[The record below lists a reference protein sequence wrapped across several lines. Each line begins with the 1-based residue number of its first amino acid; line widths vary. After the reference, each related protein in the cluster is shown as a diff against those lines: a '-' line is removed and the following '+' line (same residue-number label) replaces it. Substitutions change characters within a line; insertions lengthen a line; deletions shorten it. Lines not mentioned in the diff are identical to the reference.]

1 MEELLKQ
8 IVRNTAP
15 KDSFQ
20 ITCTGKGSRI
30 NHLFNPKITPSTP
43 NGGLRIA
50 FDSLETWY
58 SWPNVDSGNNQLWVK
73 KSGQTTKWVCLT
85 IDTGTYGFLA
95 LNDEIQRLLKEND
108 LDKAVKFKGNLSTL
122 KTIMTLE
129 PGCAVDFKKDKTLRK
144 FFGFEAKQY
153 MASTTTRRFVSKYN
167 ANVTPVNTVLV
178 HCSCIGGCS
187 YVNGRLSSV
196 IHTFTPNTEPGCQVI
211 VTSNRYKFM
220 PTQTDFIREID
231 CWLTDQNLR
240 PLNLQNEDLTVR
252 FSVEST

>member
-8 IVRNTAP
+8 IVKNTAP
-15 KDSFQ
+15 KDSFL
-20 ITCTGKGSRI
+20 ITLSGKGARI
-30 NHLFNPKITPSTP
+30 SHPFDPKITPSTP

-58 SWPNVDSGNNQLWVK
+58 SWPNVDSSNNQLWVK
-73 KSGQTTKWVCLT
+73 KSGQTKEVCLT
-85 IDTGTYGFLA
+85 IDTGTYGFIA

-108 LDKAVKFKGNLSTL
+108 LDKAVKFRGNLSTL

-129 PGCAVDFKKDKTLRK
+129 PGCAVDFKKENTLRN
-144 FFGFEAKQY
+144 FFGFDSKTYVA
-153 MASTTTRRFVSKYN
+153 TTKSRRFVSQNN
-167 ANVTPVNTVLV
+167 ANVAPVNTVLV

-211 VTSNRYKFM
+211 VTSDKYIFM
-220 PTQTDFIREID
+220 PTATDFIRDID

-252 FSVEST
+252 FHVEST